1 MTTFEAAIL
10 LNEQFANNMTILSI
24 YITLITGY
32 IILAYNA
39 GANLTKAQNII
50 VGILCSSFTLN
61 IFLLNYSISVDR
73 CKGSLLLKNY
83 EVCNRW
89 SLFGAVIE
97 VSGIHAALSFM
108 KNIRKSKLYNK

>member
-50 VGILCSSFTLN
+50 VGILFIAFTLTMV
-61 IFLLNYSISVDR
+61 LLNYIISVEMF
-73 CKGSLLLKNY
+73 KVSLLLKNY
-83 EVCNRW
+83 EVSNGW

-97 VSGIHAALSFM
+97 VSGILAALAFM
-108 KNIRKSKLYNK
+108 NNIRKSKFENK